1 MMSLLVSPKCSQ
13 RLADVFADVRGE
25 RDDVVI
31 ERALE
36 FAAAR
41 DAECRLGLHLLEV
54 HLGHEPLAAKRL
66 GGEQLDLQPD
76 LEFALFSPDVPHL
89 GTGVASYHPPTG

>member
-1 MMSLLVSPKCSQ
+1 MHVVLSPAILK
-13 RLADVFADVRGE
+13 RNPHFAFTETVE
-25 RDDVVI
+25 NV
-31 ERALE
+31 
-36 FAAAR
+36 
-41 DAECRLGLHLLEV
+41 
-54 HLGHEPLAAKRL
+54 AKRL